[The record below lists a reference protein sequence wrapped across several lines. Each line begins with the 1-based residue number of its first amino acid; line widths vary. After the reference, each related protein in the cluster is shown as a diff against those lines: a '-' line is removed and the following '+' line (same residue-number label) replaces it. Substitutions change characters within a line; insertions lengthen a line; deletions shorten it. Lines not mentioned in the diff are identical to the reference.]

1 MINVLGDA
9 LAAGIMAHV
18 CRKDFAQ
25 DTGTEVR
32 TVPPSQPGCPKTR
45 GWSRVGGGQGSTSAT
60 HQLGSPRLI
69 PPRLVLIV
77 GTRVTDS
84 PNSKL
89 LSTHCGQC

>member
-18 CRKDFAQ
+18 CRKDFTQ

-32 TVPPSQPGCPKTR
+32 MVPPSQPGCPKTGGGAR
-45 GWSRVGGGQGSTSAT
+45 WGGQGSTSAT
-60 HQLGSPRLI
+60 QLGSPHLI
-69 PPRLVLIV
+69 PPCLVLIV

-84 PNSKL
+84 SNSKL
-89 LSTHCGQC
+89 LSTHCGQH

>member
-25 DTGTEVR
+25 DTGPEVS
-32 TVPPSQPGCPKTR
+32 TPSLSDQAAQRPKGAAR
-45 GWSRVGGGQGSTSAT
+45 SGGQGSTSAT
-60 HQLGSPRLI
+60 HQRGSLPPI
-69 PPRLVLIV
+69 PPHLGLLT

-84 PNSKL
+84 SHN
-89 LSTHCGQC
+89 